1 MKTKS
6 DKKGT
11 VLQAPEYAPVKE
23 NEQVLWSLGI
33 TPDHI
38 AALPMIVNTGTA
50 FLVLEVRNKEV
61 LQSLRPVAIPLRLL
75 LEQYGLAGY
84 CVFCRHTGGQADA
97 TACIFTAS
105 PQEPASLYQVPAAGA
120 LACYLYD
127 IVMIKKEEMVISLG
141 YCPRP
146 DVMTRL
152 VVHLHLQEGKIFSL
166 QPVADEPVH

>member
-1 MKTKS
+1 METNES
-6 DKKGT
+6 GGRT
-11 VLQAPEYAPVKE
+11 VLHAPEYAPVKE

-50 FLVLEVRNKEV
+50 FLMLEVRNKEV
-61 LQSLRPVAIPLRLL
+61 LQSLRPVAIPMRLL
-75 LEQYGLAGY
+75 SEQYGLAGY
-84 CVFCRHTGGQADA
+84 CIFCRHTGGQADA
-97 TACIFTAS
+97 TACIFTFSAH
-105 PQEPASLYQVPAAGA
+105 EPASLYQVPAAGA

-127 IVMIKKEEMVISLG
+127 IAMIKKEEMVISQG
-141 YCPRP
+141 YCPKP
-146 DVMTRL
+146 DAMTRL